1 MDFCPEDSFLLSQL
15 QDIAKNC
22 WHLFGLRGYARVDFR
37 VDKDGNPWVL
47 EINAN
52 PCLSLEAGFAA
63 AIELAGVKYHKAIE
77 YIVNDACR

>member
-1 MDFCPEDSFLLSQL
+1 
-15 QDIAKNC
+15 
-22 WHLFGLRGYARVDFR
+22 

-63 AIELAGVKYHKAIE
+63 AIELAAIKYHEAIE
-77 YIVNDACR
+77 CIVNDAYR